1 MPKVPSSSP
10 LSALFAINKPTGVTS
25 MSLLNNLQP
34 LLQSSTLFAKQQQ
47 PRHPNDKSRRRK
59 SKQERIKIGQGGT
72 LDPLADGVLVVGVNN
87 ATKQLASF
95 LDCTKEYRAI
105 GLLGA
110 STDSYDSEGKV
121 VKRAGFEGITKQ
133 SIEEALAQ
141 FRGEIDQVP
150 PV

>member
-1 MPKVPSSSP
+1 MPKAPSSSP

-34 LLQSSTLFAKQQQ
+34 LLQSSILFAKQQP

-95 LDCTKEYRAI
+95 LDCTKEYRAV
-105 GLLGA
+105 GLLGT
-110 STDSYDSEGKV
+110 STDSYDSDGKI

-133 SIEEALAQ
+133 SIEEALGQ
-141 FRGEIDQVP
+141 FRGDIDQVP

>member
-1 MPKVPSSSP
+1 MPKAPSSSP

-34 LLQSSTLFAKQQQ
+34 LLQSSSLFAKQA
-47 PRHPNDKSRRRK
+47 PPIHPNDKSRRRK
-59 SKQERIKIGQGGT
+59 SKQDRIKIGQGGT

-105 GLLGA
+105 GLVGT

-121 VKRAGFEGITKQ
+121 VKRAAFEAVTRQ
-133 SIEEALAQ
+133 AVEAALGQ